1 MAECRSGHRFKNWAR
16 TLEFKPRQFCKPET
30 EQKIVEIVRDA
41 RARHG
46 CVRTQG
52 AGHSF
57 SQLLPTDDT
66 LVSLDDMDN
75 DSIVVQGKDVK
86 VPAGM
91 RLKDLIQA
99 LKRQGLGLRNMGS
112 VTEQSIAGAAA
123 TGTHGTGVG
132 YGNIATQIVAARLVD
147 GRGNVVAL
155 AKGDPRLRGASL
167 SLGALGILTEVTLEC
182 VDHYQIDYTAY
193 VAKFDHV
200 MGILDRLVTENERVL
215 LWWLVPLF
223 DRDDVLIITKNRP
236 GSPLGVLGDAVDL
249 VRLPFVDV
257 PNRPLGKGLDTLWA
271 FLAAQSA
278 SGNKIRRIWRCT
290 GDYEDMLTLPL
301 LPIFHTEC
309 EYAIPRSAAVAALS
323 ELRTVVEENDFEL
336 KLPVEVRF
344 GAGDD
349 LLLSPSFDGE
359 SCWIGASTENNTA
372 EVFARF
378 EPLMLDFGGRP
389 HWGKHFT
396 LTRDAIMKLYGSRY
410 AEFVQL
416 RDAFDPDRVFCNS
429 FLRHVLG

>member
-1 MAECRSGHRFKNWAR
+1 MADCKSGHRFKNWAR

-75 DSIVVQGKDVK
+75 DSIVVQGKDVR

-99 LKRQGLGLRNMGS
+99 LKRQNLGLRNMGS

-147 GRGNVVAL
+147 GQGNVVVL
-155 AKGDPRLRGASL
+155 PKGDPRLRGASL
-167 SLGALGILTEVTLEC
+167 GLGALGILTEVTLEC
-182 VDHYQIDYTAY
+182 VDYYRIDYAAY

-200 MGILDRLVTENERVL
+200 MGVLDQLVSENERVL

-223 DRDDVLIITKNRP
+223 DRDDVVIITKNRP
-236 GSPLGVLGDAVDL
+236 GNPLGVLGGAVDL
-249 VRLPFVDV
+249 VRLPFGI
-257 PNRPLGKGLDTLWA
+257 PAAPLSMNLDALWA
-271 FLAAQSA
+271 FLAAQGASA
-278 SGNKIRRIWRCT
+278 SGIRRIWRCT

-301 LPIFHTEC
+301 LPVFHTEC
-309 EYAIPRSAAVAALS
+309 EYAIPRGSAVAALK
-323 ELRTVVEENDFEL
+323 ELRTIVEENDFEL

-344 GAGDD
+344 GARDD
-349 LLLSPSFDGE
+349 LLLSPSYDGE

-378 EPLMLDFGGRP
+378 EPLMQEFGGRP

-396 LTRDAIMKLYGSRY
+396 LTRDAIMDAYGSRY
-410 AEFVQL
+410 AEFVAL
-416 RDAFDPDRVFCNS
+416 RDAFDPDRVFANS
-429 FLRHVLG
+429 FLRYLLG